1 MSSDKIDFISPSEPV
16 DLTNCDREP
25 IHLLGRIQP
34 FGFLLGVTSDWVIE
48 HASESAAQFLGQPLD
63 ALFGAP
69 LKQVF
74 AEDAI
79 HAIRGRLQLLGTRDA
94 TERIFGR
101 QLQAGGA
108 EFDLAL
114 HMSGGRVIIEAEPSE
129 KGEHDPAATVSTMV
143 SRLSSA
149 KDAETLARMG
159 ARHLRAL
166 TGFDRVMVYRFSPD
180 GSGEVLAEAARGDL
194 ESYLGLHYPASDIP
208 KQARELYKRNLLRL
222 IADVDAETSPLRSA
236 KGEDEPLDLSLSVL
250 RSVSPIHI
258 EYLKNI
264 GVGASMSV
272 SILRRGKL
280 WGLFACHHMSPKRV
294 PFDVRT
300 AAELFGQAFALLLD
314 GRERDEAEAHERRAR
329 KAHDRLMAAAASGRS
344 SAENIASL
352 MEEVEGIVDCDGI
365 ALEIQGRR
373 QTSGLVPE
381 DKHLEG
387 LIALLK
393 RESDVQIMATDR
405 VSDLYPPAEG
415 FSEKAAGML
424 AIPISRAPRDF
435 ILFFRREVVQTVS
448 WGGDPN
454 KPVESGPL
462 GDRLTPRQSF
472 EEWKQVVRGKGQPW
486 TERDIRIA
494 ESLRVSLLEVILR
507 LTEAAE
513 TERKEANQRQEM
525 LIAELN
531 HRVRNILSLIRG
543 LIAQSRAGA
552 KSMDELVAV
561 IGGRIQALARA
572 HDQLTQDNWSPRP
585 LSTLIKSEAEAYLG
599 DKEERVRI
607 EGPQVAVEPAAFST
621 LALVVHELMTNSAKY
636 GALSDSTGAV
646 DVNWEVDGEGNLV
659 IGWKESG
666 GPPVQAPSRKGFG
679 TTIIERSVPF
689 DLKGEAEVNFE
700 LTGLEAKFR
709 VPKSHITKAKDGE
722 LETRAEK
729 KAAQGGKN
737 DGKGETLL
745 SGTVLLLEDNM
756 VIALDAEDMLTRM
769 GAQKVE
775 VAASASEALRLIEA
789 NTPDAAVLDVN
800 LGDENSFPVA
810 DRLKELGVPYI
821 FATGYGEE
829 SPAPDL
835 HLDRPFVRKPYSE
848 EGVREA
854 LSKVSGG

>member
-1 MSSDKIDFISPSEPV
+1 MNSENIDFISPAEQV

-34 FGFLLGVTSDWVIE
+34 FGFLLAVTSDWVIDY
-48 HASESAAQFLGQPLD
+48 ASESAAEFLGRPLD
-63 ALFGAP
+63 SLFGVK
-69 LKQVF
+69 LDEVF
-74 AEDAI
+74 SGAAM
-79 HAIRGRLQLLGTRDA
+79 HGIRSRLQLLGARDA
-94 TERIFGR
+94 TERIFGCPVR
-101 QLQAGGA
+101 AGGDP
-108 EFDLAL
+108 FDLAL
-114 HMSGGRVIIEAEPSE
+114 HMSGGRIVVEGEPSE
-129 KGEHDPAATVSTMV
+129 KGDADPAATVSAMV
-143 SRLSSA
+143 SRLSQA
-149 KDAETLARMG
+149 KDAETLARMA

-166 TGFDRVMVYRFSPD
+166 TGFDRVMTYRFAPD

-194 ESYLGLHYPASDIP
+194 ESYLGLHYPATDIP

-222 IADVDAETSPLRSA
+222 IADVNAESSPIRSA
-236 KGEDEPLDLSLSVL
+236 SGAHDDQPLDLSLSVL

-264 GVGASMSV
+264 GVEASMSV

-300 AAELFGQAFALLLD
+300 AAELFGQTFALMLD
-314 GRERDEAEAHERRAR
+314 SRERDEAEKHEARAR
-329 KAHDRLMAAAASGRS
+329 KAHERLMAAAASGRS
-344 SAENIASL
+344 SAENISSL
-352 MEEVEGIVDCDGI
+352 IEEVEGIVDCDGI

-373 QTSGLVPE
+373 QTSGRVPE
-381 DKHLEG
+381 DRHLDG

-393 RESDVQIMATDR
+393 RESDGHILATDR
-405 VSDLYPPAEG
+405 IADLYPPAETFAG
-415 FSEKAAGML
+415 NAAGML

-448 WGGDPN
+448 WGGDPT

-486 TERDIRIA
+486 TERDLRIA

-513 TERKEANQRQEM
+513 TERREANQRQEL

-543 LIAQSRAGA
+543 LIAQSRASA
-552 KSMDELVAV
+552 RSMDELVAV

-585 LSTLIKSEAEAYLG
+585 LSNLIRSEAAAYLG

-607 EGPQVAVEPAAFST
+607 EGPQVAVAPQAFST
-621 LALVVHELMTNSAKY
+621 LALVMHELMTNSAKY

-646 DVNWEVDGEGNLV
+646 DVSWHVDENDNLV

-689 DLKGEAEVNFE
+689 DLKGEAEVKYE
-700 LTGLEAKFR
+700 LTGLEARFR
-709 VPKSHITKAKDGE
+709 VPGSHISRAADGV
-722 LETRAEK
+722 LEPQESHAGD
-729 KAAQGGKN
+729 KAAAKAGG
-737 DGKGETLL
+737 EQPL

-769 GAQKVE
+769 GAEKVE
-775 VAASASEALRLIEA
+775 VAASAGEALRLISA
-789 NTPDAAVLDVN
+789 NPPDVAVLDVN

-810 DRLKELGVPYI
+810 DKLKELGVPYI

-829 SPAPDL
+829 IGAPRA
-835 HLDRPFVRKPYSE
+835 HQGRPFVRKPYSE
-848 EGVREA
+848 AGIREA
-854 LSKVSGG
+854 LDAD